1 MSTAAIAGKDETDAL
16 DTSTLYGDLRDAIL
30 DRLRAMPK
38 PYTVMSEAEQ
48 REMIEG
54 VERASAHLVDQAVK
68 LIAANGKP
76 TITATVEQ
84 CTAKDG
90 IKVVLTASRHDPLRY
105 ELLDAVGK
113 SALIVVADAVPY
125 MGERE
130 LAKPDP
136 DQPELPVGGNNGG
149 DVRPFRSRD
158 D

>member
-1 MSTAAIAGKDETDAL
+1 MATAAVKEDEQDAL
-16 DTSTLYGDLRDAIL
+16 PSTDTLYGDLRDAIL

-38 PYTVMSEAEQ
+38 PYTVMSEQEQ

-54 VERASAHLVDQAVK
+54 VERVSAHLVNEAVK

-90 IKVVLTASRHDPLRY
+90 IKVVLKASRHDPLRY

-113 SALIVVADAVPY
+113 SALIVVADCEPY
-125 MGERE
+125 MGEKAP
-130 LAKPDP
+130 AKPDP
-136 DQPELPVGGNNGG
+136 DQTALVDPDTGEIM
-149 DVRPFRSRD
+149 PFKGRD
-158 D
+158 K